1 MVLGGG
7 AVSYERGTP
16 VPEHHLDDCERD
28 QVRPHLVQRFGSS
41 VFFVFGFRVSGFG
54 CWVSSFRLW
63 VSSFGFHS
71 LGFRVQGLV
80 FGV

>member
-28 QVRPHLVQRFGSS
+28 QVRPHLVQRFAFRVSGL
-41 VFFVFGFRVSGFG
+41 FFLGFGFRVSGVGFRVSGFGFRVSGFI
-54 CWVSSFRLW
+54 V
-63 VSSFGFHS
+63 
-71 LGFRVQGLV
+71 
-80 FGV
+80 